1 MELKDRFTVTGS
13 SVAKTAM
20 SLLLTGTAAG
30 SRLSKRYI
38 PVVDASLNGRCRG
51 SPILTQ
57 SLLNLA
63 SVSTPDQQSLLNLA
77 SVSTPDQFAQVVN
90 NFKYGS
96 GLAGAQCIGT
106 SSTQGY
112 LPVADGKCSTF
123 NLRRVMTSSPC
134 EVCRHA
140 RLPFSQPAPWPP

>member
-63 SVSTPDQQSLLNLA
+63 SVSTPDQ
-77 SVSTPDQFAQVVN
+77 FAQVVN

-106 SSTQGY
+106 
-112 LPVADGKCSTF
+112 
-123 NLRRVMTSSPC
+123 
-134 EVCRHA
+134 
-140 RLPFSQPAPWPP
+140 